1 VHFADMT
8 FEQWQTTIS
17 SKVQGTWNLHRVL
30 QAQSKPLD
38 FFFLFSSLSGLGG
51 QIGQANYAA
60 GNAFL
65 DAFVQYRHFQGL
77 ACSVLDIGI
86 MEDIGILAR
95 ETHRLDALRATSQHC
110 LHEQDL
116 LDALELMIQR
126 SHANM
131 NNQDHQHSGFIG
143 GYTNPCQLAIGMR
156 SSSSAN
162 KIGWQRDPRAGF
174 LSTTDPAH
182 QDLGHLKSGST
193 LKQYL
198 QSCISD
204 PAKLETDEAKEFLA
218 KEIGSALSGFMM
230 RQDEEVDL
238 SCPLQTDSL
247 VTVEL
252 RNWFRRKVGV
262 VLEIHE
268 MLKAES
274 ILALGRLTG
283 LRLAALYRAGTQNL
297 VV

>member
-1 VHFADMT
+1 MT
-8 FEQWQTTIS
+8 FEQWQTTVS
-17 SKVQGTWNLHRVL
+17 SKVQGTWNLHQVL
-30 QAQSKPLD
+30 QAQSEPLD
-38 FFFLFSSLSGLGG
+38 FFVLFSSLSGLGG

-86 MEDIGILAR
+86 MEDVGILAR
-95 ETHRLDALRATSQHC
+95 ETYRLDALRATSQHC

-126 SHANM
+126 SHANTK
-131 NNQDHQHSGFIG
+131 NQDYQHACFIE
-143 GYTNPCQLAIGMR
+143 GYTNSSQLAIGMR

-162 KIGWQRDPRAGF
+162 KTGWQRDPRAGF
-174 LSTTDPAH
+174 LTKPAPAH
-182 QDLGHLKSGST
+182 QHVDQLRPGSM

-198 QSCISD
+198 ESCILD
-204 PAKLETDEAKEFLA
+204 PAKLETDEAQEFLA
-218 KEIGSALSGFMM
+218 KEISSALRGFIM

-238 SCPLQTDSL
+238 SRPLQTDSL
-247 VTVEL
+247 VTVQL
-252 RNWFRRKVGV
+252 RNWFRRKMGV
-262 VLEIHE
+262 VLNIHE

-274 ILALGRLTG
+274 ILALGRLVG
-283 LRLAALYRAGTQNL
+283 LRLAVVYRAGTQNL
-297 VV
+297 I